1 MGISSPMPQARC
13 LVNHHKDSNLEKEF
27 MQSVSNT
34 PIPVST
40 ALLSSHG
47 DNIAN
52 SGAVNLLAHYQIIRR
67 NGAVVPFEPNKI
79 AVAMMKAFLAVHGTQ
94 GAASA
99 SVRETVDVL
108 TQQVI
113 RALIRSRPGGGTFH
127 IEDVQD
133 HAELWLM
140 RGGHHEIA
148 RAYVLYRERRTQERA
163 KQVAQVAPPAPVL
176 HVMDSGQRVVLDL
189 QRLKTL
195 IETSCSGLGADVKA
209 EPILAET
216 MRNLYDGVPMDE
228 VYKASILAARTLIEK
243 DPDYTYATAR
253 LLFHTIARE
262 VLGVDVAP
270 SDMASAYT
278 GYFPGFIKRGV
289 NAELLDERLMQFDL
303 PRLGA
308 ALKAERDLQ
317 FDYLGLQ
324 TLYDRYF
331 LHEAKARIEL
341 PQAFFMRVAMGLSL
355 NEIDRE
361 ARAIEFYEVLSRF
374 DFMSSTPTLFNSGT
388 RRSQLSSCYLT
399 TVPDDL
405 DGIYES
411 IKENAL
417 LSKFAGGLGND
428 WTRVRALGSHIKG
441 TNGESQ
447 GVVPF
452 LKVVN
457 DTAVAVNQGGK
468 RKGAVCTYLETWHL
482 DIEEFLE
489 LRKNTGDDRRRT
501 HDMNTANWIPDLF
514 MRRVM
519 EKGNWTLFSPNNVPD
534 LHDLFGADFEKAY
547 IAYEEK
553 AARGEIKPA
562 RTIQASDLWRKMLT
576 MLFETGHPWIT
587 FKDACNVRSPQQHVG
602 VVHSSNLCTEIT
614 LNTSDTETAVCNLG
628 SVNLRQHLKDGALDH
643 EKLKRTIATGMRM
656 LDNVIDINYYAVKKA
671 RDSNLRHRPVGL
683 GVMAFQDSLYE
694 LRIPYASETAVQFA
708 DESMEAISYY
718 AYWASTELAKERGK
732 YSSYRGSLWDKGVL
746 PLDTL
751 DLLASARGGYV
762 EVDRSCTLNWEALRN
777 KIATDG
783 MRNSNCVA
791 IAPTA
796 TISNIIGVDASIEP
810 SFGNLSVKSNLSGEF
825 TVINGYLVKDLKRLG
840 LWDDVMVMDLKHFD
854 GSLGPID
861 RVPAEVKLLY
871 ATAFEVET
879 QWLVESAARR
889 QKWID
894 QAQSL
899 NIYMAGASGKKL
911 DETYKLAWLR
921 GLKTTYY
928 LRTMSATHAE
938 KSTVTAGKMNA
949 VSSGNDA
956 KGSMRSSSA
965 LEAAAAA
972 AQMQMEMATHAATDI
987 KFCGVDDPT
996 CESCQ

>member
-1 MGISSPMPQARC
+1 MQTVSPSESYSPAQTVTLEGQRHVSHSPSSNAT
-13 LVNHHKDSNLEKEF
+13 
-27 MQSVSNT
+27 QS
-34 PIPVST
+34 
-40 ALLSSHG
+40 
-47 DNIAN
+47 
-52 SGAVNLLAHYQIIRR
+52 LAQYQIIRR
-67 NGAVVPFEPNKI
+67 NGAVVPFEPGKI

-99 SVRETVDVL
+99 SVRETVDAL
-108 TQQVI
+108 TQAVV
-113 RALIRSRPGGGTFH
+113 RALVRSRPSGGTFH

-133 HAELWLM
+133 QVELGLM
-140 RGGHHEIA
+140 RSEHHEIA

-163 KQVAQVAPPAPVL
+163 KQAPAATVAAPTM
-176 HVMDSGQRVVLDL
+176 HVMDGGKRVALDMAKL
-189 QRLKTL
+189 QGL
-195 IETSCSGLGADVKA
+195 IESSCANLGKDVTPA
-209 EPILAET
+209 PILSET
-216 MRNLYDGVPMDE
+216 LRNLYDGVPVDE

-253 LLFHTIARE
+253 LLMHTIRRE
-262 VLGVDVAP
+262 ILGEEATQEQMGEKYPEYFPQFIKKGVD
-270 SDMASAYT
+270 
-278 GYFPGFIKRGV
+278 
-289 NAELLDERLMQFDL
+289 NELLDERLMQFDL
-303 PRLGA
+303 KRLGA
-308 ALKAERDLQ
+308 ALKPERDLQ

-331 LHEAKARIEL
+331 LHVRKTRIEM

-355 NEIDRE
+355 NEINRE
-361 ARAIEFYEVLSRF
+361 ARAIEFYEVLSSF

-388 RRSQLSSCYLT
+388 LRSQLSSCYLT

-428 WTRVRALGSHIKG
+428 WTRVRALGAHIKG

-468 RKGAVCTYLETWHL
+468 RKGAVCAYLETWHL

-519 EKGNWTLFSPNNVPD
+519 EKGEWTLFSPNNVPD
-534 LHDLFGADFEKAY
+534 LHDKFGADFEKAY
-547 IAYEEK
+547 VAYEAK
-553 AARGEIKPA
+553 AAQGEIKPH
-562 RTIQASDLWRKMLT
+562 RTVQAADMWRKMLT

-587 FKDACNVRSPQQHVG
+587 FKDACNIRSPQQHIG

-628 SVNLRQHLKDGALDH
+628 SVNLVQHLKDGKLDH
-643 EKLKRTIATGMRM
+643 EKLKKTITVAMRM

-671 RDSNLRHRPVGL
+671 RDSNMRHRPVGL
-683 GVMAFQDSLYE
+683 GLMAFQDSLYE
-694 LRIPYASETAVQFA
+694 LRVPYASQAAVDFA
-708 DESMEAISYY
+708 DESMEAICYY

-732 YSSYRGSLWDKGVL
+732 YSSYKGSLWDRGIL

-751 DLLASARGGYV
+751 DMLAKERGGYV
-762 EVDRSCTLNWEALRN
+762 EVDRSAKLDWNVLRN
-777 KIATDG
+777 KIAQDG

-796 TISNIIGVDASIEP
+796 TISNIIGVDACIEP
-810 SFGNLSVKSNLSGEF
+810 CFGNLSVKSNLSGEF
-825 TVINGYLVKDLKRLG
+825 TIINGYLVRDLKRLG
-840 LWDDVMVMDLKHFD
+840 LWDDVMVVDLKHYD
-854 GSLGPID
+854 GSLRPID
-861 RVPAEVKLLY
+861 RVPAEIKSLY
-871 ATAFEVET
+871 ATAFEVDTTWVIEA
-879 QWLVESAARR
+879 AARR

-911 DETYKLAWLR
+911 DDTYKLAWTR

-928 LRTMSATHAE
+928 LRTVGATHAE
-938 KSTVTAGKMNA
+938 KSTVKAGKMNS
-949 VSSGNDA
+949 VSSGS
-956 KGSMRSSSA
+956 GGGISSA
-965 LEAAAAA
+965 PGASVNAIDAAAAA
-972 AQMQMEMATHAATDI
+972 AREQLSSMPATDI

>member
-1 MGISSPMPQARC
+1 MQIASATSASTSYINPT
-13 LVNHHKDSNLEKEF
+13 DSNDAAK
-27 MQSVSNT
+27 
-34 PIPVST
+34 T
-40 ALLSSHG
+40 AALNASLS
-47 DNIAN
+47 
-52 SGAVNLLAHYQIIRR
+52 HYQIIRR
-67 NGAVVPFEPNKI
+67 NGAVVPFEPAKI

-99 SVRETVDVL
+99 SVRETVDQL
-108 TQQVI
+108 TQAVV
-113 RALIRSRPGGGTFH
+113 RALLRSRPGGGTFH

-133 HAELWLM
+133 QVELGLM
-140 RGGHHEIA
+140 RGSHHEVA

-163 KQVAQVAPPAPVL
+163 TQKEQQITNEPVL
-176 HVMDSGQRVVLDL
+176 HVIDQGQRVALDTA
-189 QRLKTL
+189 RLKFL
-195 IETSCSGLGADVKA
+195 VEAACAGLGQDVQA
-209 EPILAET
+209 APILTET
-216 MRNLYDGVPMDE
+216 MRNLYDGIPMEE
-228 VYKASILAARTLIEK
+228 VHKASVLAARTLIEK
-243 DPDYTYATAR
+243 EPSYTYATAR
-253 LLFHTIARE
+253 LLMYSIAKE
-262 VLGVDVAP
+262 VLGKEATQAEMGNHYQETFASFLKKGVD
-270 SDMASAYT
+270 
-278 GYFPGFIKRGV
+278 
-289 NAELLDERLMQFDL
+289 NELLDPRLLQFDL
-303 PRLGA
+303 PRLA
-308 ALKAERDLQ
+308 KALKPERDFQ

-331 LHEAKARIEL
+331 LHVRKQRIEL
-341 PQAFFMRVAMGLSL
+341 PQSFFMRVAMGLSL
-355 NEIDRE
+355 NEVNRE
-361 ARAIEFYEVLSRF
+361 ERAIEFYEVLSSF

-388 RRSQLSSCYLT
+388 TRPQLSSCYLT

-519 EKGNWTLFSPNNVPD
+519 EKGEWTLFSPSNTPD
-534 LHDLFGADFEKAY
+534 LHDKFGSEFEKAY
-547 IAYEEK
+547 TAYEAQAK
-553 AARGEIKPA
+553 QGLIKPA
-562 RTIQASDLWRKMLT
+562 KTVQASDLWRKMLT

-628 SVNLRQHLKDGALDH
+628 SVNLVRHLKTGANGAELDH
-643 EKLKRTIATGMRM
+643 DKLKRTINTAMRM

-671 RDSNLRHRPVGL
+671 RDSNLAHRPVGM
-683 GVMAFQDSLYE
+683 GIMAFQDSLYE
-694 LRIPYASETAVQFA
+694 QQIPYASQAAVEFA
-708 DESMEAISYY
+708 DRSMEAICYY
-718 AYWASTELAKERGK
+718 AYWASTELARERGR
-732 YSSYRGSLWDKGVL
+732 YSTYKGSLWDQGIL

-751 DLLASARGGYV
+751 NLLEKARGGYI
-762 EVDRSCTLNWEALRN
+762 EVDRSATLDWEALRK
-777 KIATDG
+777 KISVDG

-796 TISNIIGVDASIEP
+796 TISNIVGVDASIEP
-810 SFGNLSVKSNLSGEF
+810 CFGNLSVKSNLSGEF
-825 TVINGYLVKDLKRLG
+825 TIINSYLVRDLKRLN

-854 GSLGPID
+854 GSLRPID
-861 RVPAEVKLLY
+861 RVPQDLKDMY

-879 QWLVESAARR
+879 KWLVEAAARR

-911 DETYKLAWLR
+911 DDTYKLAWLR

-928 LRTMSATHAE
+928 LRTSSATQVE
-938 KSTVTAGKMNA
+938 KSTVQSGSHNA
-949 VSSGNDA
+949 VSSGGA
-956 KGSMRSSSA
+956 SGLSA
-965 LEAAAAA
+965 MEMAAAAA
-972 AQMQMEMATHAATDI
+972 RAQMASTPATDV

-996 CESCQ
+996 CEACQ

>member
-1 MGISSPMPQARC
+1 
-13 LVNHHKDSNLEKEF
+13 
-27 MQSVSNT
+27 MQSVLNT
-34 PIPVST
+34 PQQTRHGVSAQPRAGT
-40 ALLSSHG
+40 GQSLS
-47 DNIAN
+47 A
-52 SGAVNLLAHYQIIRR
+52 AAFAQFQIIRR
-67 NGAVVPFEPNKI
+67 NGAVVPFEPGKI

-99 SVRETVDVL
+99 SVREVVDEL
-108 TQQVI
+108 TQVVV
-113 RALIRSRPGGGTFH
+113 RALMRSRPGGGTFH

-133 HAELWLM
+133 HVELGLM

-148 RAYVLYRERRTQERA
+148 RAYVLYREKRTQERA
-163 KQVAQVAPPAPVL
+163 RAKELDAPKAVQL
-176 HVMDSGQRVVLDL
+176 HAIDNGQRVALDL
-189 QRLKTL
+189 DRLQNL
-195 IETSCSGLGADVKA
+195 IRAACDGLGPDIRF
-209 EPILAET
+209 EPIMAET
-216 MRNLYDGVPMDE
+216 LRNLYDGVPMDE
-228 VYKASILAARTLIEK
+228 VYKASVLAARTLIEK

-253 LLFHTIARE
+253 LLFHTIAKE
-262 VLGVDVAP
+262 VLGQDVP
-270 SDMASAYT
+270 QSGMAQAYID
-278 GYFPGFIKRGV
+278 YFPQFVRKGV
-289 NAELLDERLMQFDL
+289 DAELLDERLLQFDL
-303 PRLGA
+303 PRLAA
-308 ALKAERDLQ
+308 ALKPERDLQ

-331 LHEAKARIEL
+331 LHISKSRIEM

-361 ARAIEFYEVLSRF
+361 ARAIEFYEVLSSF

-388 RRSQLSSCYLT
+388 LRSQLSSCYLT

-428 WTRVRALGSHIKG
+428 WTRVRALGSRIKG

-468 RKGAVCTYLETWHL
+468 RKGAVCTYLEAWHL

-519 EKGNWTLFSPNNVPD
+519 EKGNWTLFSPSSVPD
-534 LHDLFGADFEKAY
+534 LHDRFGADFERAY
-547 IAYEEK
+547 VAYEEQ
-553 AARGEIKPA
+553 AARGEIKPS
-562 RTIQASDLWRKMLT
+562 RILPASDLWRKMLT

-587 FKDACNVRSPQQHVG
+587 FKDACNVRSPQQHAG

-628 SVNLRQHLKDGALDH
+628 SVNLLQHLKDGGIDH
-643 EKLKRTIATGMRM
+643 AKLRRTIGIAMRM

-683 GVMAFQDSLYE
+683 GLMAFQDCLYK
-694 LRIPYASETAVQFA
+694 LRIPYASEAAVAFA
-708 DESMEAISYY
+708 DQSMEAVCYY
-718 AYWASTELAKERGK
+718 AYWASTELARERGR
-732 YSSYRGSLWDKGVL
+732 YSSYKGSLWDRGIL
-746 PLDTL
+746 PIDTL
-751 DLLASARGGYV
+751 DMLATERGGYV
-762 EVDRSCTLNWEALRN
+762 EVDRSTTMDWGALRA
-777 KIATDG
+777 KIAQDG

-796 TISNIIGVDASIEP
+796 TISNIIGVSACIEP
-810 SFGNLSVKSNLSGEF
+810 TYQNLYVKSNLSGEF
-825 TVINGYLVKDLKRLG
+825 TVANDYLVRDLKKLG
-840 LWDDVMVMDLKHFD
+840 LWDEVMIADLKFFD
-854 GSLGPID
+854 GSLAKID
-861 RVPAEVKLLY
+861 RIPSELRAIY
-871 ATAFEVET
+871 ATAFEVDAT
-879 QWLVESAARR
+879 WLVECASRR

-899 NIYMAGASGKKL
+899 NLYMAGASGRKL
-911 DETYKLAWLR
+911 HETYTLAWLR

-928 LRTMSATHAE
+928 LRTLGATSAE
-938 KSTVTAGKMNA
+938 KSTTDKIGQLNA
-949 VSSGNDA
+949 VSADGAMNAGFSYGASHPANPQRISGHSLQAPAEVDNDA
-956 KGSMRSSSA
+956 SSP
-965 LEAAAAA
+965 
-972 AQMQMEMATHAATDI
+972 
-987 KFCGVDDPT
+987 KFCAIDDPG
-996 CESCQ
+996 CEACQ